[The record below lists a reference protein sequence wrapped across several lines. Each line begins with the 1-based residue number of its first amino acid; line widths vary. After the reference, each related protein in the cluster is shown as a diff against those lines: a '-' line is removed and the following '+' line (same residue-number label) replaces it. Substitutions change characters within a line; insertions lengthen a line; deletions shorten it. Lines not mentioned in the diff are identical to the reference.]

1 MAARMSG
8 GADRSP
14 LPMHRRPAGAAAS
27 VLAAGLIA
35 GLTLVG
41 CGIGASTAGPLA
53 TPTLALP
60 SYSVAIAETRTAI
73 ASALA
78 GVNLQL
84 QDATQPF
91 RAPESPSIVAATR
104 GIFQVILPA
113 DPVHGYIVVY
123 EFRDGPT
130 AEAAGE
136 ELAAY
141 IGTGPGRIQFPPDAQ
156 HLIRLVDTTLIAYS
170 WSPAN
175 STDARSDAI
184 PSALMTIG
192 TAIDVPQ

>member
-1 MAARMSG
+1 MTERVDGPPSRARQ
-8 GADRSP
+8 
-14 LPMHRRPAGAAAS
+14 RRARAAAS
-27 VLAAGLIA
+27 VLATGLIA
-35 GLTLVG
+35 GLTLTS

-53 TPTLALP
+53 TPTLAIP

-73 ASALA
+73 AAALA

-91 RAPESPSIVAATR
+91 SPPESPSVVSAAR

-113 DPVHGYIVVY
+113 DPAHGYIVVY

-136 ELAAY
+136 ELASY
-141 IGTGPGRIQFPPDAQ
+141 IGSGPGRIQFPPDAQ
-156 HLIRLVDTTLIAYS
+156 HLIRLVGTTLIVYS

-184 PSALMTIG
+184 PTALMTIG
-192 TAIDVPQ
+192 TAIAVPQ

>member
-1 MAARMSG
+1 M
-8 GADRSP
+8 
-14 LPMHRRPAGAAAS
+14 LAGALMGIA
-27 VLAAGLIA
+27 LA
-35 GLTLVG
+35 G
-41 CGIGASTAGPLA
+41 CGIAASTSGPLA

-60 SYSVAIAETRTAI
+60 SYSAAISETRTAI
-73 ASALA
+73 AAALA

-91 RAPESPSIVAATR
+91 RPPESPSFVGATR
-104 GIFQVILPA
+104 GIFQVILPD
-113 DPVHGYIVVY
+113 DPIHGFIVVY

-130 AEAAGE
+130 AQAAGE

-141 IGTGPGRIQFPPDAQ
+141 IGAGPGSVQFPPDAQ
-156 HLIRLVDTTLIAYS
+156 HLIRLVDTTLITYS

-192 TAIDVPQ
+192 TAIDVPR